1 MRMFEAKIVCLWKKS
16 FGRTTEEHSS
26 YNIENDLYTISRT
39 LKGLRS
45 RWTFMGLGGAGAPSR
60 CYYGIEKTICSTL
73 CYFRSLIYENCVSV
87 QSVQPQPRRAAS
99 ESIFNNFM
107 MKKQIFQKRIF
118 SNNGKNQLIERGKI
132 YFSTDVGWK
141 NGFFH
146 VFRAEKSDFSKSGK
160 ISPKAEKIVNLSSA
174 EKCEGCPGLAAQRYK
189 CFEPAQILIHDRPSE
204 TR

>member
-1 MRMFEAKIVCLWKKS
+1 MFGSWARYHVTPEHILIVNLRVSPIHFSIYFFDEHRQCIFWSLTFRSGENYDFSFFFTEKSVMRMFEAKIVCLWKKS

-45 RWTFMGLGGAGAPSR
+45 RWTFMGLGGAGAPPR
-60 CYYGIEKTICSTL
+60 WYYGIERTICSTL

-107 MKKQIFQKRIF
+107 MKKQIF
-118 SNNGKNQLIERGKI
+118 
-132 YFSTDVGWK
+132 
-141 NGFFH
+141 
-146 VFRAEKSDFSKSGK
+146 
-160 ISPKAEKIVNLSSA
+160 PKAEKFF
-174 EKCEGCPGLAAQRYK
+174 Q
-189 CFEPAQILIHDRPSE
+189 
-204 TR
+204 

>member
-26 YNIENDLYTISRT
+26 YNIENDLYTISPT
-39 LKGLRS
+39 LKGLKS
-45 RWTFMGLGGAGAPSR
+45 RWTFMGLGGAGAPPR
-60 CYYGIEKTICSTL
+60 WYYGIERTICSTL

-107 MKKQIFQKRIF
+107 MKKQTFSKSGTF
-118 SNNGKNQLIERGKI
+118 SNNGK
-132 YFSTDVGWK
+132 STYRVRK
-141 NGFFH
+141 NLFFH
-146 VFRAEKSDFSKSGK
+146 TCWV
-160 ISPKAEKIVNLSSA
+160 VNLSSA
-174 EKCEGCPGLAAQRYK
+174 EKCEGCPGPAAQRYK

>member
-45 RWTFMGLGGAGAPSR
+45 RWTFMGLGGAGAPPR
-60 CYYGIEKTICSTL
+60 CYYGIERTICSTL

-107 MKKQIFQKRIF
+107 MKKQIFPKAENF
-118 SNNGKNQLIERGKI
+118 SNNGKK
-132 YFSTDVGWK
+132 F
-141 NGFFH
+141 
-146 VFRAEKSDFSKSGK
+146 
-160 ISPKAEKIVNLSSA
+160 NLSSA
-174 EKCEGCPGLAAQRYK
+174 EKCEGCPGPAAQRYK